1 MSFSELYCKNHDFTT
16 GHTFSENRT
25 YIYHIMDFAE
35 LQIVKMSSRA
45 VVPTRATKYSIGLDL
60 HSPDNY
66 LIRHKKQVLIPTQI
80 KCGIP
85 PGYYGRIASKSRLAI
100 KNQVHVVAGIIDPDY
115 TGEIKVLLIN
125 NSKHYYQVKEG
136 EAIAQLILEKACIPI
151 LKQVKELPA
160 TKRGDRGC
168 GSHSP
173 GDSPI
178 YIRMFNLLTKNI
190 HVNLTVAVLN
200 TQEMDCF

>member
-1 MSFSELYCKNHDFTT
+1 M
-16 GHTFSENRT
+16 
-25 YIYHIMDFAE
+25 YIYHIMDFEE
-35 LQIVKMSSRA
+35 LHFVKMSSRA

-66 LIRHKKQVLIPTQI
+66 LIRPKKQVLIPTQI
-80 KCGIP
+80 KLGIP

-100 KNQVHVVAGIIDPDY
+100 QNQVHVGAGVIDPDY
-115 TGEIKVLLIN
+115 TGEIKVLLIK

-151 LKQVKELPA
+151 LKQVNELPI
-160 TKRGDRGC
+160 TGRGNRGC

-173 GDSPI
+173 GDSQI
-178 YIRMFNLLTKNI
+178 CKN
-190 HVNLTVAVLN
+190 V
-200 TQEMDCF
+200 